1 MTSFIFK
8 RVWYGF
14 LVLLGVIT
22 LVFLLFTIL
31 PGDSARM
38 MLGQRADQKAVDEI
52 HKELGMDKPY
62 VIQYLNYLN
71 DLSFVS
77 IHTTNAEKHSWL
89 TDESKYHQSVHL
101 VKIRDYSLILKVP
114 FLRKSYISKRDVSE
128 ILAVAFP
135 NTFLLATLSIL
146 FAMFFGMLTGM
157 ITAMINLPWLNRI
170 VLIFTAFGMS
180 LPSFFAAIIMAWIF
194 AFLLSDYTGLN
205 LYGSLYEVDDFGRGE
220 VLVLKNLI
228 LPVITLGIRPL
239 AVITELT
246 RTSLLDVFTQDYIR
260 TAKAKGLKRIRIV
273 GVHAMRNALN
283 PVITTVSGW
292 YASSLAGAVFIEYI
306 FDWKGIG
313 IVIVD
318 ALDSYDL
325 PVVMGSVLLI
335 ALILIIINIFVDIV
349 YGLLDPRVR
358 IS

>member
-1 MTSFIFK
+1 MTTFILK
-8 RVWYGF
+8 RLWYGF

-31 PGDSARM
+31 PGDPARM
-38 MLGQRADQKAVDEI
+38 MLGQRADQKAVDDI
-52 HKELGMDKPY
+52 HRELGMDRPY

-77 IHTTNAEKHSWL
+77 IHTTQAEKHSWF
-89 TDESKYHQSVHL
+89 TDESKYQHSVRVL
-101 VKIRDYSLILKVP
+101 KIGDQTLLLKVP

-146 FAMFFGMLTGM
+146 FAMIFGVLAGM
-157 ITAMINLPWLNRI
+157 FTAMINIPWLNRI
-170 VLIFTAFGMS
+170 VLVFTAFGMS

-220 VLVLKNLI
+220 VLQLKNLI

-239 AVITELT
+239 AVIIELT
-246 RTSLLDVFTQDYIR
+246 RTSLLDVLSQDYIR
-260 TAKAKGLKRIRIV
+260 TAKAKGLRRIRV
-273 GVHAMRNALN
+273 VAVHAMRNALN
-283 PVITTVSGW
+283 PVITAVSGW

-318 ALDSYDL
+318 ALDNYDL

-335 ALILIIINIFVDIV
+335 AVILIIINIFVDIA